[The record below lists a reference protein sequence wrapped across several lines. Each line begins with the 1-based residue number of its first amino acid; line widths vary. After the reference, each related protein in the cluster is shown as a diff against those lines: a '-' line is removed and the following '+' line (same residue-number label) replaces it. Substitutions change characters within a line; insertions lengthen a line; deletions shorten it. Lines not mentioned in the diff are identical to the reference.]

1 MRIDAGVNSRCCNR
15 LRVSRQKLAS
25 FCLETAKT
33 RVVGGFR
40 AGQRESIVEQ
50 HRVKRA
56 QKADVVGGNP
66 RVRRHVTIGS
76 RQREKEK
83 AMPRERE
90 VFSCCR
96 GG

>member
-1 MRIDAGVNSRCCNR
+1 MLLAGTATVP
-15 LRVSRQKLAS
+15 QMPLAS